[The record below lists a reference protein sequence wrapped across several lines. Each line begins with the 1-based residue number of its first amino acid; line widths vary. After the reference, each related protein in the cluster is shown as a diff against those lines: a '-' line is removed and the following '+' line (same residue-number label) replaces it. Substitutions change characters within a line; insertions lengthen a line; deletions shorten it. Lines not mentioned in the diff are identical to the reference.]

1 MELITQI
8 LTDLRVELSEEFDRN
23 FERKAF
29 FAKPWP
35 KRRREGKGTTLVQ
48 TGKLRRSI
56 KAHIS
61 GTSLTF
67 SSSEPYAAIHNEGG
81 TITITTKMK
90 RYFWAKYYET
100 GGKIK
105 YNKSGSMSKGS
116 IRLSDEAEMWHAM
129 ALKKVGSKIEIP
141 QRQFL
146 GNAYNTIT
154 KKRWKTDCF
163 PTLNYNIKYLFTVF
177 CCCL

>member
-1 MELITQI
+1 MDILKKI
-8 LTDLRVELSEEFDRN
+8 LTDIKTEIADEFDRN

-29 FAKPWP
+29 FSKKWD
-35 KRRREGKGTTLVQ
+35 KRKREGKGTLLVQ

-56 KAHIS
+56 RS
-61 GTSLTF
+61 QVRGQSVVF

-81 TITITTKMK
+81 TLTVTAKM
-90 RYFWAKYYET
+90 RRFFWAKYYEA

-116 IRLSDEAEMWHAM
+116 IRLSAEAEMWQKM
-129 ALKKVGSKIEIP
+129 ALKKVGSKIVIP

-146 GNAYNTIT
+146 GDAPEVSKAVDRIISENLKNTIS
-154 KKRWKTDCF
+154 K
-163 PTLNYNIKYLFTVF
+163 LIKQRLKSK
-177 CCCL
+177 